1 MAGSSASGVYV
12 NESSTNS
19 LVLGGPSLKTV
30 ELVVV
35 VEPVVMEDELV
46 VDVWVPVEL
55 GVLVGLVGRLLGA
68 LGGVDG

>member
-1 MAGSSASGVYV
+1 
-12 NESSTNS
+12 
-19 LVLGGPSLKTV
+19 VLGGPSLKTV